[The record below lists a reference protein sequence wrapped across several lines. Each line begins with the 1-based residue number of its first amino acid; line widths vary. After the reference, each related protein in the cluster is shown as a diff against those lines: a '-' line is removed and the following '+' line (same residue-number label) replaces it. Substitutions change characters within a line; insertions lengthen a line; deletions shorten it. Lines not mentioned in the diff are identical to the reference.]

1 MTNKIMPKVNREGR
15 RSFLQKSIAVV
26 ATVVVT
32 RAFSAPNITLEK
44 DTKPQ
49 PGTCILSVEQMAG
62 PYIKSN
68 MPIRR
73 NIAENENGVPLLLK
87 ITVIDSNSC
96 RPLEYYYVDIWQCNA
111 RGRYSGWS
119 YVDPDKD
126 APSGEVASINRTD
139 EKSFLRGSQVTDSHG
154 LVRFTSIYP
163 GFYAGRAVHIHFAIK
178 PPKASPQ
185 EVDKYSFISQLYFP
199 EEFNSEI
206 EQRAEYS
213 LRKIKRLINS
223 DDEIFNE
230 ANGENAVLAVSKIN
244 ENDINDG
251 VLAEI
256 TIAINKDILS
266 KRIDP
271 KDILKIT

>member
-26 ATVVVT
+26 ATGVVT
-32 RAFSAPNITLEK
+32 HAFSAPNITLEK

-111 RGRYSGWS
+111 RGR
-119 YVDPDKD
+119 
-126 APSGEVASINRTD
+126 IR
-139 EKSFLRGSQVTDSHG
+139 
-154 LVRFTSIYP
+154 
-163 GFYAGRAVHIHFAIK
+163 
-178 PPKASPQ
+178 
-185 EVDKYSFISQLYFP
+185 
-199 EEFNSEI
+199 
-206 EQRAEYS
+206 
-213 LRKIKRLINS
+213 
-223 DDEIFNE
+223 
-230 ANGENAVLAVSKIN
+230 
-244 ENDINDG
+244 DG
-251 VLAEI
+251 VMLTLIKTHQVEKLRVS
-256 TIAINKDILS
+256 TELMRKVF
-266 KRIDP
+266 
-271 KDILKIT
+271 

>member
-26 ATVVVT
+26 ATGVVT
-32 RAFSAPNITLEK
+32 HAFSAPNITLEK

-163 GFYAGRAVHIHFAIK
+163 GFM
-178 PPKASPQ
+178 P
-185 EVDKYSFISQLYFP
+185 
-199 EEFNSEI
+199 
-206 EQRAEYS
+206 
-213 LRKIKRLINS
+213 
-223 DDEIFNE
+223 
-230 ANGENAVLAVSKIN
+230 
-244 ENDINDG
+244 G
-251 VLAEI
+251 VLFI
-256 TIAINKDILS
+256 FICH
-266 KRIDP
+266 
-271 KDILKIT
+271 